1 MKPHRR
7 FLALAAGIAALSCG
21 ILISGHD
28 AWPQAART
36 IHVVVAVPA
45 SGPADIVAHLFAEQI
60 VQSFGRRNGPMIDI
74 TTRTAA
80 DGALGAETVSHAT
93 PDGNTILMT
102 TNAFIIN
109 PYVRRVSYDPVASF
123 EPVCYLARSPQ
134 VIIVNSRS
142 SYHTLADLLAA
153 ARAKPG
159 DLTIASFGPAGSSH
173 IAVEMLKLATAVNMQ
188 YVPFPSQLIAVN
200 TLLDERVTSA
210 FTSYIGVAEQLK
222 AGKLRALATGSR
234 ARIELLPNVPTIAES
249 GYKDYEAEVR
259 IWLFAPAKTPK
270 ELISQLANW
279 FTTAMQ
285 VPEVKAKLLERGLYP
300 VGMCGADFG
309 VYFRNAYAEYGRII
323 RDLE

>member
-1 MKPHRR
+1 
-7 FLALAAGIAALSCG
+7 
-21 ILISGHD
+21 
-28 AWPQAART
+28 
-36 IHVVVAVPA
+36 
-45 SGPADIVAHLFAEQI
+45 
-60 VQSFGRRNGPMIDI
+60 
-74 TTRTAA
+74 
-80 DGALGAETVSHAT
+80 
-93 PDGNTILMT
+93 
-102 TNAFIIN
+102 
-109 PYVRRVSYDPVASF
+109 
-123 EPVCYLARSPQ
+123 
-134 VIIVNSRS
+134 
-142 SYHTLADLLAA
+142 
-153 ARAKPG
+153 
-159 DLTIASFGPAGSSH
+159 
-173 IAVEMLKLATAVNMQ
+173 MLKLATGVNMQ

-270 ELISQLANW
+270 ESISQLANW

-323 RDLE
+323 RDSGMK